1 MLMKNHHIQT
11 IKIKKILISLALVI
25 ALVLGFGLGQNA
37 MAKKGV
43 PDSFAELAAKQGHV
57 AVNISST
64 KTVKTMRKFFPFQRR
79 EFRDFFGDDFFRR
92 FFGGEPEEKLKQRS
106 LGSGVVISKDGYILT
121 NNHVVADADEIL
133 VTFSE
138 KEKHEAKIIGRDPK
152 TDLALIKIKVDKTIP
167 YARLGDSDKL
177 KVGDWV
183 VAIGNPFGLG
193 STVTAGIVSA
203 KGRVIGAGPYDN
215 FIQTDASINPGNSGG
230 PLFNLDGE
238 VVGINTAIFTQRG
251 GNIGIG
257 FAIPI
262 NTAKSV
268 MTQLKEKGRVVR
280 GWLGVTIQRIIP
292 EIKEKFGLKSTEGAL
307 IGEVTKDSP
316 AEKGGLERGDVIIS
330 FDGKKVKLMKDLPPM
345 VAETHVGSKVEIIV
359 IRKGKEK
366 RLTLK
371 IGELKEE
378 TRIAATTTPEIEEGF
393 GLSVQELTPELA
405 ESLSLKGE
413 KGVVVSGVRKGS
425 PASETGLQRGDLIQE
440 IEREPVENMDDYKR
454 TMGEAAS
461 KKQILMV
468 IRHRGHTRYVVLK
481 REKK

>member
-1 MLMKNHHIQT
+1 MKNQCVRLSSRIF
-11 IKIKKILISLALVI
+11 IGLVI
-25 ALVLGFGLGQNA
+25 TIFLGFGLAQNA
-37 MAKKGV
+37 SAKSSV

-57 AVNISST
+57 AVNISTT
-64 KTVKTMRKFFPFQRR
+64 KIVKTMKRFFQFPSR
-79 EFRDFFGDDFFRR
+79 EFRDFFGDDFFGR

-106 LGSGVVISKDGYILT
+106 LGSGVVVSKDGYILT
-121 NNHVVADADEIL
+121 NNHVVADAEEIL
-133 VTFSE
+133 VTLHN
-138 KEKHEAKIIGRDPK
+138 KEKYEAAIIGRDPK
-152 TDLALIKIKVDKTIP
+152 TDIALIKIKVKNSIP
-167 YARLGDSDKL
+167 FAKLGNSDKL

-230 PLFNLDGE
+230 PLFSLSGE
-238 VVGINTAIFTQRG
+238 VVGINTAIFTQSG

-268 MTQLKEKGRVVR
+268 MSQLKEKGRVVR
-280 GWLGVTIQRIIP
+280 GWLGVSIQTITP
-292 EIKEKFGLKSTEGAL
+292 EIKEKFGLKTTEGAL
-307 IGEVTKDSP
+307 IGEVNKDSP
-316 AEKGGLERGDVIIS
+316 AEKGGLKMGDVIIS
-330 FDGKKVKLMKDLPPM
+330 FDGKKVKDMKKLPPI
-345 VAETHVGSKVEIIV
+345 VAETPVGKKVEVTI
-359 IRKGKEK
+359 IRKGKKK
-366 RLTLK
+366 RLTVK
-371 IGELKEE
+371 VGELEEE
-378 TRIAATTTPEIEEGF
+378 TRITAVTPPEVEEDF

-413 KGVVVSGVRKGS
+413 KGVVVSSVRKGS
-425 PASETGLQRGDLIQE
+425 PASEAGLQRGDLIQE
-440 IEREPVENMDDYKR
+440 IEHEPIGNMDDYKR
-454 TMGEAAS
+454 IMGKAAS